1 MKAYIDSVEVYLD
14 DEQRPAF
21 TSSVDELND
30 PSKSKGQSST
40 TIRVIATKEA
50 RKVLGT
56 HYMAQPEVTV
66 DHILEIDGMY
76 KAVIKVLS
84 WNENVIECS
93 AIAGNA
99 HWFNYAKATVL
110 NEVEYPTGPKV
121 LPGNISFSWSDA
133 LDKLV
138 YFPLVD
144 YGAWTNLYPN
154 NLTLL
159 SPQFYAQDIRPGIR
173 IGRLIQHVMRLG
185 GWQVI
190 PMGFRAQRDWY
201 KWIHQGP
208 TDKARVRGDLS
219 TTSYDED
226 DNPLVYAFALY
237 NSGTYQYDYPENG
250 SRPNPIPFDQTTP
263 ASPPPPVGWDPF
275 PNWMYTT
282 QNDGGVYV
290 SFDLDIPYTA
300 DSDYFGKV
308 FRVVLWDET
317 DMIELAHIDALP
329 IPSTPN
335 DGMEYTHN
343 FTGEVSKLNVPQG
356 HKVFIGITM
365 NGSIPLDTFDWATN
379 GNAEFNMDVDYAYGG
394 TILTKDVVP
403 KGSCGKL
410 MQDIATYQ
418 GYVYNTIESQHVIEV
433 WAQEDYYG
441 VPGDPVYRDWRGRVD
456 FTNST
461 KKLRPSLPRR
471 LSYVFNTDTQDMDV
485 SRNLRITNGRFGNAF
500 VDIEQGYQ
508 DEKTITVPWSQT
520 VMGYATTSVLMLP
533 RMVKEDS
540 VSPEVN
546 YDIQPR
552 ILYDG
557 GLTAGVFQ
565 INLSSYTNYPKCYF
579 VLPGTDMVPLAFD
592 NPILFEGEQPVIKN
606 NQLRFTLDRMR
617 FGKYLEAYVRLRD
630 HEMQGFHHGIP
641 TLLDDGSGAAWYY
654 VQKIHDHQFKLGE
667 PTKCTLVKIGGA
679 TEIGQS
685 VVPLTPPPAF
695 SCSGPDYG
703 SMTTLNALG
712 DLINTTTGYVAL
724 RDAATAVVYVFG
736 TGSGDIS
743 FEVPY
748 AGAFC
753 LYSCDASGAASG
765 SVRIIGD
772 DDNSWAGLSI
782 IDVTGYAATLQR
794 LSINGGYL
802 TALTGIELCTDLEFI
817 YLTQTNFTAFDA
829 TPFVNATTLNMS
841 ASSYLTDVTI
851 SASGV
856 MDNLILFGCALTD
869 TSVNAILAALR
880 ASGVTGG
887 GCQLTGGTNA
897 APTGTGIT
905 DKAYLIGTMGWTINT
920 N

>member
-1 MKAYIDSVEVYLD
+1 
-14 DEQRPAF
+14 
-21 TSSVDELND
+21 
-30 PSKSKGQSST
+30 
-40 TIRVIATKEA
+40 
-50 RKVLGT
+50 
-56 HYMAQPEVTV
+56 
-66 DHILEIDGMY
+66 
-76 KAVIKVLS
+76 
-84 WNENVIECS
+84 
-93 AIAGNA
+93 
-99 HWFNYAKATVL
+99 
-110 NEVEYPTGPKV
+110 
-121 LPGNISFSWSDA
+121 
-133 LDKLV
+133 
-138 YFPLVD
+138 
-144 YGAWTNLYPN
+144 
-154 NLTLL
+154 
-159 SPQFYAQDIRPGIR
+159 
-173 IGRLIQHVMRLG
+173 
-185 GWQVI
+185 
-190 PMGFRAQRDWY
+190 
-201 KWIHQGP
+201 
-208 TDKARVRGDLS
+208 
-219 TTSYDED
+219 
-226 DNPLVYAFALY
+226 
-237 NSGTYQYDYPENG
+237 
-250 SRPNPIPFDQTTP
+250 
-263 ASPPPPVGWDPF
+263 
-275 PNWMYTT
+275 
-282 QNDGGVYV
+282 
-290 SFDLDIPYTA
+290 
-300 DSDYFGKV
+300 
-308 FRVVLWDET
+308 
-317 DMIELAHIDALP
+317 
-329 IPSTPN
+329 
-335 DGMEYTHN
+335 
-343 FTGEVSKLNVPQG
+343 
-356 HKVFIGITM
+356 
-365 NGSIPLDTFDWATN
+365 
-379 GNAEFNMDVDYAYGG
+379 
-394 TILTKDVVP
+394 
-403 KGSCGKL
+403 
-410 MQDIATYQ
+410 
-418 GYVYNTIESQHVIEV
+418 
-433 WAQEDYYG
+433 
-441 VPGDPVYRDWRGRVD
+441 
-456 FTNST
+456 
-461 KKLRPSLPRR
+461 
-471 LSYVFNTDTQDMDV
+471 
-485 SRNLRITNGRFGNAF
+485 
-500 VDIEQGYQ
+500 
-508 DEKTITVPWSQT
+508 
-520 VMGYATTSVLMLP
+520 
-533 RMVKEDS
+533 
-540 VSPEVN
+540 
-546 YDIQPR
+546 
-552 ILYDG
+552 
-557 GLTAGVFQ
+557 
-565 INLSSYTNYPKCYF
+565 
-579 VLPGTDMVPLAFD
+579 
-592 NPILFEGEQPVIKN
+592 
-606 NQLRFTLDRMR
+606 MR

-654 VQKIHDHQFKLGE
+654 VQKIHDHQFKLNE